1 MKRIAVYLIFFLLNT
16 TFLRSQIIELELYLM
31 SEGIENATAKAAET
45 LNNPVL
51 VNAITANIVYKIPV
65 PGVEL
70 EYQGVLSYEGDDI
83 GKANFWIYVFSEKNN
98 PNQTAI
104 ILTAKVSFMGN
115 PAIFMS
121 YNADEFADF
130 SDGSE
135 EAVIPILSIL
145 SYSRPIDLGSIID
158 SDKFVKAIVDN
169 ADYGAIQDK
178 LDGNDQHISIVGLF
192 STNSNFLGLE
202 AEQTYW
208 ARLIFDAASSDTI
221 CCATPFNDLTKLYCA
236 EFSEQEPEMVLGYFL
251 LSEGFESA
259 IEEAKQHLT
268 EPILISIYSGNF
280 PDKMAI
286 LGEFQ
291 GKVFLEGDDIGKAN
305 FWIYVFKEK
314 ENPIEITYIISTKV
328 IQSEQENII
337 ASQTFDATFNYDI
350 ISISNEIEIDKIID
364 SDKFVQALTQNSN
377 FDAMKAALEVYDFVM
392 QLIGVFSYNVDY
404 FCVDNNN
411 INWMQMIANKYEMLF
426 CCSAPFDDL
435 TFLTCEDYTGIEEK
449 PTKLAITIFP
459 NPASSY
465 LMFSN
470 FEELEISSIEIFD
483 IAGNL
488 ISAHN
493 PISTRV
499 DISRLAS
506 GNYFICFTVNNQK
519 VYRSFIRE

>member
-1 MKRIAVYLIFFLLNT
+1 MKRIAVYLIFFLLTT
-16 TFLRSQIIELELYLM
+16 TFLRSQIIELELYLL

-83 GKANFWIYVFSEKNN
+83 GKANFWIYFFSEKDN
-98 PNQTAI
+98 PTKTAI
-104 ILTAKVSFMGN
+104 ILTAKVKIFGT
-115 PAIFMS
+115 FMS
-121 YNADEFADF
+121 FNAEDFADF
-130 SDGSE
+130 SDGNADE
-135 EAVIPILSIL
+135 ILPLLPVL
-145 SYSRPIDLGSIID
+145 SYSRPIDLNNIID
-158 SDKFVKAIVDN
+158 SDKFVKAIVEN
-169 ADYGAIQDK
+169 ADYEAIQAK
-178 LDGNDQHISIVGLF
+178 FEGNDQHISIVGLF
-192 STNSNFLGLE
+192 STNSDFLGLE

-280 PDKMAI
+280 PDKIAI

-377 FDAMKAALEVYDFVM
+377 FDAMKAALEVDDFVM
-392 QLIGVFSYNVDY
+392 QLIGIFSYNVDY

-435 TFLTCEDYTGIEEK
+435 TFLTCEDYISIEEE

-493 PISTRV
+493 PISTSI
-499 DISRLAS
+499 DISQLAS
-506 GNYFICFTVNNQK
+506 GSYFICFTVNNQK